1 MVERYAIKTNTTYNE
16 FLYRN
21 REVKFLSFEEEEG
34 KRNGRLWIEDKF
46 GNFVLFITDIQDNV
60 IIEVRCYAPYDPS
73 FALYLLVKRERS
85 QIVLRD
91 NNICWR
97 NPANYKDIEYKNST
111 AKFLQ
116 QVKKNKNYKMYS
128 SKISE

>member
-1 MVERYAIKTNTTYNE
+1 MVERYAIKTNTTYKE

-21 REVKFLSFEEEEG
+21 REVKFLSFEEEEH

-73 FALYLLVKRERS
+73 FVLYLLVKRERS
-85 QIVLRD
+85 QIVLRN

-97 NPANYKDIEYKNST
+97 NPANYKE
-111 AKFLQ
+111 
-116 QVKKNKNYKMYS
+116 
-128 SKISE
+128 